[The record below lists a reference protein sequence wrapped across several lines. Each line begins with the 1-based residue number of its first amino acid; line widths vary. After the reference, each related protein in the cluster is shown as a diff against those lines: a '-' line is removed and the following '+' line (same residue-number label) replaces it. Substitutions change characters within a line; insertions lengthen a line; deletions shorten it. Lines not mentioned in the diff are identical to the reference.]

1 LNPSLK
7 VFIELGFQRSK
18 KQSLI
23 VGIILV
29 LFSIFMIS
37 LFWLDSNLK
46 NSTTLIKIAFSI
58 LIAVF
63 GGFGFTFFY
72 VAFFK
77 ISKQKN
83 NLLNILEH
91 NKNEVQKIHY
101 YMVYS
106 KLVDKNNPNPT
117 GSQHYIQVTF
127 LNGNILQLS
136 FPYERISEVL
146 ELFYTQVPHAR
157 Q

>member
-1 LNPSLK
+1 
-7 VFIELGFQRSK
+7 
-18 KQSLI
+18 
-23 VGIILV
+23 
-29 LFSIFMIS
+29 M
-37 LFWLDSNLK
+37 
-46 NSTTLIKIAFSI
+46 TLIKIAFSI

-106 KLVDKNNPNPT
+106 KLVDKNDPNPT
-117 GSQHYIQVTF
+117 GSQHYIQVTL
-127 LNGNILQLS
+127 LNGNIVQLS
-136 FPYERISEVL
+136 YPYERISEVL
-146 ELFYTQVPHAR
+146 ELFYAQVPHAR